1 MPRFSARTINLVRRN
16 VNDLLTAT
24 CRVER
29 ETSSTGTMGEPLHD
43 WDVVQADVP
52 CRVIKAGN
60 DRSTSRT
67 GTVGAQEALVEM
79 YRLITPVGTNFAV
92 DDRVVMSDGR
102 VFQVVD
108 VADGLTDEAFAGAL
122 ITRQRGADG

>member
-24 CRVER
+24 CRIER

-52 CRVIKAGN
+52 CRVIRLAK
-60 DRSTSRT
+60 RTTTSAEQ
-67 GTVGAQEALVEM
+67 VGSQETLVER

-108 VADGLTDEAFAGAL
+108 VEDGLTDEAFAGVML
-122 ITRQRGADG
+122 SRVRE